1 MIKIIRPIFI
11 LLFFIALTFIGGKT
25 FAQGIDSTYYFNP
38 IKDDIAKKIPH
49 LEALIDSAISNN
61 PYIQWEEL
69 KAARV
74 VYDIKTERRKWT
86 EHLGIEGTFQYGN
99 YYYNDRDELTR
110 LNQFY
115 LTESRRLNYGG
126 GFYLRFPL
134 YYLIDRRNNIN
145 KKKKELEI
153 AIIQR
158 EVRVKEIRKDV
169 IRTFNELMQQQY
181 MLKISNDYQQTSD
194 MMMQNAEIMFLN
206 GEIPPEEYNRQKDY
220 QTRGAQSYAET
231 LGRFNIA
238 FTMLEELVG
247 FKFNL
252 INVLK

>member
-1 MIKIIRPIFI
+1 MIKVTKSIFI
-11 LLFFIALTFIGGKT
+11 ILTFICFAFMSENT
-25 FAQGIDSTYYFNP
+25 YAQGIDNSVYFNP
-38 IKDDIAKKIPH
+38 IKDDIAHKIPH
-49 LEALIDSAISNN
+49 LEALIDSAIANS
-61 PYIQWEEL
+61 PTVKWEEL

-86 EHLGIEGTFQYGN
+86 EHFGIDGIFNYGN
-99 YYYNDRDELTR
+99 YFYNDRDELTR

-126 GFYLRFPL
+126 GFYLRFPF
-134 YYLIDRRNNIN
+134 YFLIDRKNNIN

-158 EVRVKEIRKDV
+158 EVRIKEIRKEV
-169 IRTFNELMQQQY
+169 IRTFNELMQQQN
-181 MLKISNDYQQTSD
+181 MLQISNDYQQTSD

-220 QTRGAQSYAET
+220 QTRGAQAYAET

>member
-1 MIKIIRPIFI
+1 MIKVLKLFLITLIFI
-11 LLFFIALTFIGGKT
+11 GFSITGGKT
-25 FAQGIDSTYYFNP
+25 FAQGIDSSMYFNP

-49 LEALIDSAISNN
+49 LEALIDSAIANS
-61 PYIQWEEL
+61 PYIKWEEL

-86 EHLGIEGTFQYGN
+86 EHFGIEGIFN
-99 YYYNDRDELTR
+99 YENYQYNDRDELTR

-126 GFYLRFPL
+126 GIYLRFPL
-134 YYLIDRRNNIN
+134 YYLIDRKNNIN

-169 IRTFNELMQQQY
+169 ITTFNELMQQQY

-238 FTMLEELVG
+238 FTLLEEIVG

>member
-1 MIKIIRPIFI
+1 MIKIFKS
-11 LLFFIALTFIGGKT
+11 FFIIFVFIGFAFIGGKT
-25 FAQGIDSTYYFNP
+25 FAQGIDSTLYFNP

-49 LEALIDSAISNN
+49 MEALIDSAIANN
-61 PYIQWEEL
+61 PYIKWEEL

-74 VYDIKTERRKWT
+74 IYDIKTERRKWT
-86 EHLGIEGTFQYGN
+86 EHFGIEGTFNYGN
-99 YYYNDRDELTR
+99 YFYNDRDELTR

-115 LTESRRLNYGG
+115 LTESRRMNYGG
-126 GFYLRFPL
+126 GLYLRFPL
-134 YYLIDRRNNIN
+134 YYLIDRKNNIN

-238 FTMLEELVG
+238 FTMLEEIVG